1 MSWIDFVHILVID
14 HVPLQLI
21 HWVLVVWMVGSVLGM
36 QHTTHHKE
44 VGHVFCSLESLLTL
58 CE

>member
-1 MSWIDFVHILVID
+1 MSRIDFVLLLVID

-36 QHTTHHKE
+36 QYTTHHKE
-44 VGHVFCSLESLLTL
+44 VGHVFCSNLV
-58 CE
+58 

>member
-1 MSWIDFVHILVID
+1 MSWIVFVLLLVIE

-36 QHTTHHKE
+36 QYTTHLKE
-44 VGHVFCSLESLLTL
+44 EGHVFCSNLV
-58 CE
+58 